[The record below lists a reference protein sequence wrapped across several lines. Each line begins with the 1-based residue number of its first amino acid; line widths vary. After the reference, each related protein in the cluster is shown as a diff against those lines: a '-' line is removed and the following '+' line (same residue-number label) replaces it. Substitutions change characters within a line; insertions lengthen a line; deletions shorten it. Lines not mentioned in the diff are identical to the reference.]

1 MYIHLAMAE
10 LRVSKPNRTRKYQK
24 SSS

>member
-1 MYIHLAMAE
+1 MAE